1 MTALSAAHLGV
12 ACAVQNYMLLVGL
25 RAQLPWSTASGPSFC
40 HGAPL
45 SVPISPKQSK
55 AYPFCHV
62 PENEGR
68 CTDWLFTLIS
78 SLLFTSKLHPHLCL
92 TVFCKQTLKHPSHL
106 QLLCPDIIAFIHH
119 AELLVIA
126 ICPLQNVCCHTSY
139 LTARSS
145 FHSSHPV
152 PFLYLSKSS
161 SVC

>member
-1 MTALSAAHLGV
+1 MTSLSAAHLGV

-25 RAQLPWSTASGPSFC
+25 RAQLPWSTASGASATERRCRCQSAPS
-40 HGAPL
+40 
-45 SVPISPKQSK
+45 IQK
-55 AYPFCHV
+55 AYPFCQV
-62 PENEGR
+62 PEKEGR
-68 CTDWLFTLIS
+68 CTDWSFTLIS
-78 SLLFTSKLHPHLCL
+78 ALLFTSKLHPHLCL

-106 QLLCPDIIAFIHH
+106 QLLCPDIIAFMHH